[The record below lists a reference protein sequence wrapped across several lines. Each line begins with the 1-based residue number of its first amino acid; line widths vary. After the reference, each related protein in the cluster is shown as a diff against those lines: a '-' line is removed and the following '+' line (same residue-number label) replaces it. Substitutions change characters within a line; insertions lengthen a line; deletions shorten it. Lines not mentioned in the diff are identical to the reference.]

1 MAFWTVLLAFALL
14 MGLSRIYLGV
24 HWLSDVVGGYGS
36 VPYLL
41 WSPVDSMDGGPS
53 QGFLK
58 VESAHE

>member
-1 MAFWTVLLAFALL
+1 VLLVFAFL
-14 MGLSRIYLGV
+14 MGLLRIYLGA

-36 VPYLL
+36 VPHLL
-41 WSPVDSMDGGPS
+41 WSPVDSMDGGLS